1 MEDTLDSL
9 SWLYTR
15 INEHINSAGKN
26 EDFNLDFLEGF
37 VYALLLVQEDVKGL
51 RLATK
56 KEES

>member
-1 MEDTLDSL
+1 MNEL

-15 INEHINSAGKN
+15 INEHINNAGKN
-26 EDFNLDFLEGF
+26 EEFNLDFLEGF

-51 RLATK
+51 RLGTK